1 VSARSGSANAG
12 GIQALLETLDQAFDH
27 RAWHGT
33 NLRGALRGVRP
44 DEAAW
49 RPGPGKH
56 NIWELVVHAAYWKY
70 AVRRVLAGEA
80 RGGFPLSGANFWTR
94 PEAGRARLGAWRED
108 RRLLDD
114 CHTALRLTVTKFPVR
129 RLDEHEPRGRYT
141 FRAMIAGV
149 ALHDIYHAGQI
160 QLLKRLQEG

>member
-1 VSARSGSANAG
+1 MSVRSGAATG
-12 GIQALLETLDQAFDH
+12 EIRPLLETLDQAFDQ

-33 NLRGALRGVRP
+33 NLRGALRGVQP
-44 DEAAW
+44 DAAAW
-49 RPGPGKH
+49 RPAPGKH

-70 AVRRVLAGEA
+70 AVRRSLAGGA
-80 RGGFPLSGANFWTR
+80 RGGFPLSGSNFWTR
-94 PEAGRARLGAWRED
+94 PEAGRAPVAAWRED

-114 CHTALRLTVTKFPVR
+114 CHAALRLTVAAFPVR

-141 FRAMIAGV
+141 FRALIAGA

-160 QLLKRLQEG
+160 QLLKRLQQG